1 MLQQSG
7 ESLLDVADALHELLG
22 FLALFLSAGAIG
34 FRYSALRNRLSLSTA
49 SAGFFR
55 DAARRAAGLGLTGAV
70 IRAFLFWHGLPGS
83 AARAHTTVSQL
94 VSGDIGTQLSIL
106 FFALALIGLLLALA
120 GRTAGWP
127 VAAVGVVLGA
137 LPGLLLGKWSRL
149 VNPAHALAGGLWI
162 GTLFVL
168 VVAGI
173 AFAMRDERVRAER
186 GTVVADMVHAFSPL
200 ALVMG
205 GLVVLFG
212 VITAWRHLNPLS
224 SLWSTPYGYA
234 LIAKLVAVAI
244 VFALGAFNWKKQR
257 PTLGGEES
265 AQSILRSS
273 RSELTVAGVVLILTA
288 VLVSLPSPRPPGP
301 PPGARPA
308 GAAPAGGPG

>member
-1 MLQQSG
+1 MILQ
-7 ESLLDVADALHELLG
+7 ESSERLLDVADALHELLG
-22 FLALFLSAGAIG
+22 FLALFLAAGAIG
-34 FRYSALRNRLSLSTA
+34 FRYTALRDRLAL
-49 SAGFFR
+49 AGGTGDFFR
-55 DAARRAAGLGLTGAV
+55 DAARRAAGLGLTGVV
-70 IRAFLFWHGLPGS
+70 IRAFLFWNGLPNS

-94 VSGDIGTQLSIL
+94 VSGDLGTQLSIL
-106 FFALALIGLLLALA
+106 FLVLAVIGLVLALA
-120 GRTAGWP
+120 GQGAGWP
-127 VAAVGVVLGA
+127 IAAVGVVLGA
-137 LPGLLLGKWSRL
+137 LPGLLLGRWSRL
-149 VNPAHALAGGLWI
+149 VNPAHALSAGLWI

-186 GTVVADMVHAFSPL
+186 GVVVADMVHAFSPL

-205 GLVVLFG
+205 GLVVLLG
-212 VITAWRHLNPLS
+212 VITAWRHLNPFS

-234 LIAKLVAVAI
+234 LMLKLIAVAI
-244 VFALGAFNWKKQR
+244 VFSLGAFNWKRQR

-265 AQSILRSS
+265 AQSIMRSS
-273 RSELTVAGVVLILTA
+273 RSELAVAGIVLILTA

-308 GAAPAGGPG
+308 GAAAGPG